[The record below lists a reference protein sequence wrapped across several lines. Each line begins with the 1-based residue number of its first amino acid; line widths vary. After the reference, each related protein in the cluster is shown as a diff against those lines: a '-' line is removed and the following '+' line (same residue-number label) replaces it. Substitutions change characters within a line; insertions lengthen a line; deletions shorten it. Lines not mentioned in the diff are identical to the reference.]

1 MNENTVRLRRRTWW
15 GLVGGQAERW
25 DHGGDEPEGLIHQD
39 GALMLPEDWEILR
52 RE

>member
-1 MNENTVRLRRRTWW
+1 M
-15 GLVGGQAERW
+15 VGPGGRAAERW

-39 GALMLPEDWEILR
+39 GTLMLPEDWEILR